1 MKATAA
7 RYLHI
12 KPLPASAIPRIV
24 TATNTPQAQA
34 PTRPAAPS
42 VVERLLAEEHRP
54 ANLRVEPYVSG
65 KAKYWK
71 VSEEQR
77 NLLRRELREA

>member
-1 MKATAA
+1 MKASAA
-7 RYLHI
+7 RCLHI

-24 TATNTPQAQA
+24 PATQHTEA
-34 PTRPAAPS
+34 PVPGRAAAPS
-42 VVERLLAEEHRP
+42 VAERLLADADRP

-77 NLLRRELREA
+77 TLLRRELREA

>member
-7 RYLHI
+7 RCLHI

-24 TATNTPQAQA
+24 PATKSAQAQA
-34 PTRPAAPS
+34 PSRAAG
-42 VVERLLAEEHRP
+42 VAERLLADADRP

-77 NLLRRELREA
+77 NVLRRELREA